1 MSEKFYKSIDDIP
14 LFNWVKINA
23 GEMNLILIN
32 KDYSATNEELSDAWD
47 NLFDDYIEKR
57 GLSKSYKQLLK
68 IMQKKAMLECDYI
81 ISGDLFKLTEIE
93 IEEQNLKQLIGK
105 DSIDMSVEKSLI
117 LLSKWIGYRLDWK
130 IITVSEYYLILSEY
144 GETN

>member
-1 MSEKFYKSIDDIP
+1 
-14 LFNWVKINA
+14 VKVNA
-23 GEMNLILIN
+23 GEMNYLLIN
-32 KDYSATNEELSDAWD
+32 KDDSTNEEQLSDAWD
-47 NLFDDYIEKR
+47 VLFDDYLDKR

-68 IMQKKAMLECDYI
+68 VMQKKAMLECDYI

-105 DSIDMSVEKSLI
+105 DGVDMSVEKSLI

-130 IITVSEYYLILSEY
+130 IITLSEYYLILKEY